1 MRCLIH
7 NVVDRPTCEMSDSF
21 GNVVMHGHEH
31 DEQAIQA
38 LGAIDKL

>member
-1 MRCLIH
+1 MRAVIRK
-7 NVVDRPTCEMSDSF
+7 VVHRRTCEIVDSF